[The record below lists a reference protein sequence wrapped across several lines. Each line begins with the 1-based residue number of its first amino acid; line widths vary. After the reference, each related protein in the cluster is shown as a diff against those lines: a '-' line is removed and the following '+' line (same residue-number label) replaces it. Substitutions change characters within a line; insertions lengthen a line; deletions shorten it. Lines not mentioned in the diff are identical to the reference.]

1 MATNKVDPLF
11 VPRSDLAQDI
21 ICLILFILFLIGW
34 AIIAALAVT
43 YGDPGRLINPTDSIG
58 QVCGRDLAVRNKPYL
73 FFFDLTRCAS
83 PKVPFTGC
91 PTPQICVEHCPTENW
106 FYLPGSSN
114 DKSKL
119 YCKEGVNKSKPISDL
134 ILTQGLCWLIM
145 FTVRALL
152 DSIVWQSQNL
162 SNEEKFDIVTDGLK
176 YVARFV
182 RFQEMS
188 KGLHAEVKLK
198 KFIKFLPGKD
208 LLKSVFVGRCIPKVN
223 INVTV
228 VNKDGVTLKLPDGSE
243 ISSDQIFKSM
253 NMYGEFLKARK
264 AKNHIE
270 EDKMMTQSEKEF
282 VKTFSSV
289 SDVQTTWLVFFI
301 ITVSLFIIC
310 LFILIFLRKRVK
322 LAIALIN
329 EASKALGHMMSAV
342 FFPLL
347 PYLMHIVLLLIFC
360 VIAVLIASAGKPIYR
375 VVCNG
380 DCSCSSLPENSTC
393 SPTSFSTN
401 CTKNEAI
408 CQFIS
413 YDVPS
418 YMSKL
423 HIYNVFA
430 VIWTMLF
437 VSAFCEYVLAGAFA
451 SYYWSF
457 NKPAD
462 IPATPVIRSLWRT
475 CRYHLGTIA
484 FGSLI
489 IAIVRFIRLI
499 FEYIDHKIKKYAD
512 NFVVKMI
519 SCCFRCCLWCLEKFL
534 KFINRNAY
542 IYSAI
547 YGTNFCTSARKAFS
561 LLMRNIIRVV
571 VLDKVTDFLLLIGKL
586 VVTGTMALLS
596 FGFFSGEIIDLR
608 GHLPPMNYYLTPV
621 IIITIATFFIASAF
635 FDVYNMA
642 VDTLFYCFLEDSER
656 NDGSREKPYYMSKE
670 LKKILHKK
678 NKDE

>member
-1 MATNKVDPLF
+1 MMKSNKGRRP
-11 VPRSDLAQDI
+11 A
-21 ICLILFILFLIGW
+21 
-34 AIIAALAVT
+34 T

-58 QVCGRDLAVRNKPYL
+58 QVCGRDLAVRNKPFL

-91 PTPQICVEHCPTENW
+91 PTPQICVESCPTENW

-134 ILTQGLCWLIM
+134 ILTQDCAAYYVHSQNITNRCVPRSLYNY
-145 FTVRALL
+145 THKLL

-162 SNEEKFDIVTDGLK
+162 SNEEKFDFVTDGLK

-182 RFQEMS
+182 RFQEV
-188 KGLHAEVKLK
+188 AEGVVEDIRSLWPY
-198 KFIKFLPGKD
+198 ILGGCVIAMILSFLWIF
-208 LLKSVFVGRCIPKVN
+208 LLRLIAKVMVWLSLILFTCLSGFVSYY
-223 INVTV
+223 TL
-228 VNKDGVTLKLPDGSE
+228 NKYL
-243 ISSDQIFKSM
+243 
-253 NMYGEFLKARK
+253 K

-289 SDVQTTWLVFFI
+289 SNVETTWLVFFI

-310 LFILIFLRKRVK
+310 LFILIFLRKRIK

-329 EASKALGHMMSAV
+329 EASKALGHMMSA
-342 FFPLL
+342 
-347 PYLMHIVLLLIFC
+347 
-360 VIAVLIASAGKPIYR
+360 
-375 VVCNG
+375 
-380 DCSCSSLPENSTC
+380 
-393 SPTSFSTN
+393 
-401 CTKNEAI
+401 
-408 CQFIS
+408 
-413 YDVPS
+413 
-418 YMSKL
+418 
-423 HIYNVFA
+423 IYNVFA

-462 IPATPVIRSLWRT
+462 IPATPVIKSLGRT

-512 NFVVKMI
+512 NFIVKMI

-608 GHLPPMNYYLTPV
+608 DSLPPMNYYLTPV

-656 NDGSREKPYYMSKE
+656 NDGSAQRPYYMSKE